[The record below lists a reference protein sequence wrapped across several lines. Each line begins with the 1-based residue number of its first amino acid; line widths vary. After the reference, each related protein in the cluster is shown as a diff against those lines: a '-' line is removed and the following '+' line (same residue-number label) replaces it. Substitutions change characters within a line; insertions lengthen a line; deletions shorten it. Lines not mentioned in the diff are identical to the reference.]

1 MKKET
6 QWEKLLKLLRI
17 KPLSTMEIVRE
28 YIPAPQKVI
37 ETLRKKG
44 YDIKTEPVE
53 GQKYS
58 VYVLYEHTD
67 QLGLFNNAT

>member
-1 MKKET
+1 MK
-6 QWEKLLKLLRI
+6 QWEKLLRLLRL

-44 YDIKTEPVE
+44 YDIETRPVE
-53 GQKYS
+53 GEKYC
-58 VYVLYEHTD
+58 VYVLHEHSE
-67 QLGLFNNAT
+67 QLGLLDEAQ

>member
-1 MKKET
+1 MKEK
-6 QWEKLLKLLRI
+6 QWEKLLKLLRL
-17 KPLSTMEIVRE
+17 KPLSTMEIVSN

-67 QLGLFNNAT
+67 QLGIFNEA